1 MTLTEV
7 DAITAYCRMLNT
19 RRVEHLVPLLAE
31 DFVYESQVVLQPLH
45 GVPDFVAYI
54 TGKFATIAAAN
65 HPAFAELG
73 RVHAYGRP
81 RTCAVLAQPTKADI
95 LGLVLATVRGDR
107 IARLDVCIVPR
118 PHEAQRSGHYP
129 GEEDAAGVGGSGRV
143 SGSGGAPDGL
153 PDPARP
159 TA

>member
-73 RVHAYGRP
+73 RFFDRP
-81 RTCAVLAQPTKADI
+81 VREYSTGMYVRLAFSAAIHQHPETLVVDEALAVGDARFFGDI
-95 LGLVLATVRGDR
+95 
-107 IARLDVCIVPR
+107 
-118 PHEAQRSGHYP
+118 
-129 GEEDAAGVGGSGRV
+129 
-143 SGSGGAPDGL
+143 
-153 PDPARP
+153 
-159 TA
+159 